1 MHYLYYARSLCTN
14 FVPQGIRTLL
24 LICPLGKAIN
34 QSWIGN
40 AGRYTYNAFQTNIPE
55 FWMKLLSQTHIS
67 NMCIFFFVENYIHL
81 PCLRAGRPYVI
92 GTKMN
97 HATQRTNKK
106 VSQLARDDM
115 FDAKNKRGP
124 TWPYM
129 VRRVR
134 PLHYDCGFPL
144 LAGNLPPFHHPH
156 FPTGAF

>member
-1 MHYLYYARSLCTN
+1 
-14 FVPQGIRTLL
+14 
-24 LICPLGKAIN
+24 
-34 QSWIGN
+34 
-40 AGRYTYNAFQTNIPE
+40 
-55 FWMKLLSQTHIS
+55 
-67 NMCIFFFVENYIHL
+67 MCIFFFVENYIHL

-92 GTKMN
+92 RTKMN
-97 HATQRTNKK
+97 HATQRTIKK

-129 VRRVR
+129 VRQAR

-156 FPTGAF
+156 FPPVPYRIPRSSPFCFSSKYIHIIHGTHVHPWGTAASECALQSICCGKSAWDSSDSFWAERKLESFTRTHYFL